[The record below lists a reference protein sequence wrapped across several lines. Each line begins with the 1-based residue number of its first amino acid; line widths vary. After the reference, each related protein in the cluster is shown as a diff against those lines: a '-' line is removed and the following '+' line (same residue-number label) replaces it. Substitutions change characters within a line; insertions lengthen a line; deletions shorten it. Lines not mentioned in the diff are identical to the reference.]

1 MTEHVHFVPVGF
13 DFDRLIQPI
22 SQGSLAA
29 DRVFL
34 LHSGENADD
43 EQAKEFAGRMV
54 ASLERSF
61 KSVLGIDTK
70 YETLEDIYDYE
81 DVYVFA
87 YTAFFEE
94 LREGNEVYVNISS
107 MPRTVA
113 FAFATAAGTI
123 AAERPALR
131 ESVHTYYVAP
141 EQYLVLKMLNQL
153 EAERTFLE
161 NRLAGQDDQQLEN
174 RLEEITE
181 LLETVFEHGI
191 TEGAEAMNGDL
202 HVEFP
207 SPPVSG
213 LREFEGEILSYL
225 QRHDGAQSVAQLA
238 KGLSDRLNTEY
249 DDSFRSR
256 VQYTVSTLDDE
267 GYIERTKVGNRN
279 ETRLSTMGKL
289 WSRTHGE
296 FAGRQ

>member
-1 MTEHVHFVPVGF
+1 MSNKT
-13 DFDRLIQPI
+13 
-22 SQGSLAA
+22 
-29 DRVFL
+29 
-34 LHSGENADD
+34 ADD
-43 EQAKEFAGRMV
+43 LRNVKKSHGEAEQRAKETVEDAIEDLDFVSVYTLKHSNRQDSIAMQ
-54 ASLERSF
+54 LEFS
-61 KSVLGIDTK
+61 G
-70 YETLEDIYDYE
+70 LEDLISEQEPFEELDDYA

-87 YTAFFEE
+87 YTALFEE
-94 LREGNEVYVNISS
+94 LQRGNEVYVNISS

-141 EQYLVLKMLNQL
+141 DQYLVLKMFDQL
-153 EAERTFLE
+153 EAEQSFLK
-161 NRLAGQDDQQLEN
+161 NRLEDQDDQQVES
-174 RLEEITE
+174 RLREITE
-181 LLETVFEHGI
+181 LLETIYEHGI
-191 TEGAEAMNGDL
+191 TKGAKAMNGDL

-225 QRHDGAQSVAQLA
+225 QRHNGARSVAQLA
-238 KGLSDRLNTEY
+238 KGLADQVNTEFN
-249 DDSFRSR
+249 DSFRSR

-267 GYIERTKVGNRN
+267 GYIERTRVGNRN

-296 FAGRQ
+296 EFAERQ